1 MEFSVGPA
9 KLPVRGMTEDEIQE
23 LLEELKRL
31 RKLEQETRH
40 CWCKHCRELRYRANR
55 AKDAPVPQPP
65 MIRI

>member
-1 MEFSVGPA
+1 
-9 KLPVRGMTEDEIQE
+9 

-31 RKLEQETRH
+31 KRLEVETRKG
-40 CWCKHCRELRYRANR
+40 WCKHCRELRYRASR

>member
-1 MEFSVGPA
+1 VSRTPHEPDIA
-9 KLPVRGMTEDEIQE
+9 E

-31 RKLEQETRH
+31 RRLEVETRK
-40 CWCKHCRELRYRANR
+40 CWCKHCRELRYRASR